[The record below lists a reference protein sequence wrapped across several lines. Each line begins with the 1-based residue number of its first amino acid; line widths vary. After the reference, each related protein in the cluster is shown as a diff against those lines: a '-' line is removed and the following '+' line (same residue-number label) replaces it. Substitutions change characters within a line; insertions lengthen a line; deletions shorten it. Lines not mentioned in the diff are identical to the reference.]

1 MANARRRVITRNF
14 VNDAKFNASKF
25 PRSGF
30 NLGYQTK
37 MTGQIG
43 RIWIPTY
50 QHLQPKDSFAGSM
63 AGSFT
68 FNKLVTPVA
77 PELNAHVYVFQ
88 CRHRSVDSD
97 YEETMNP
104 NEINN
109 YGNGLHFP
117 MFSPSKV
124 CESLIPNCTQALN
137 LDDAEDIVQ
146 FFGWYLSN
154 NLTDW
159 VDYLT
164 NSLQLANE
172 SDYKAYV
179 NSISTPYPNAI
190 QQDMEKAFR
199 DDYRSDLLA
208 YIKSFLPETLVAA
221 KTMDGL
227 YGFIR
232 ACLAFPM
239 QIWGQDSF
247 ADQLGYPVMRLLP
260 LHMKKNP
267 SFTFS
272 NMTDVVHY
280 LMFDGQKW
288 TRPVGSSASVS
299 ADPLMCNEYP
309 FRHILSIWVEYLR
322 NVHLE
327 KRASWMKYKALTS
340 VSILNK
346 FATTA
351 YASIPADDRI
361 RFWAMCAPLSAYY
374 AEDLVTSAQTDA
386 AFKHVYAPMFA
397 QSTGSASGSPIVSLQ
412 GTSGTTVTPTIGSV
426 QQIVTPA
433 SQATQK
439 TEMAHNTLSNVA
451 ISYMQPSGTQVS
463 VNCPIPSNVNN
474 FLQQA
479 YGTTTAAAVI
489 QDFGIV
495 RTMHNVENYLK
506 RKYYFGDEYQDEMLA
521 QHDVSLSDTALL
533 KPKLIAGGTNLVS
546 DSQMISTNG
555 ADPNGG
561 SAAVADIGT
570 RVAKQEGTL
579 PNVNYSGFAD
589 ENGMLISLAW
599 ILPTA
604 HYDPACVQNY
614 ARGYLDFPLPVMA
627 SSNECII
634 NNVDFSRTQNY
645 VKPFGHAPY
654 MVHWRTRLNE
664 IHGDFLDSKVDWF
677 CNRFFENGSATPV
690 LQYRTLRT
698 SNLTLGMYQDNI
710 LFDGQWWLL
719 ATHQFHVMRQLPAN
733 VEYA

>member
-1 MANARRRVITRNF
+1 MANNRRRVITRNF

-37 MTGQIG
+37 MTGMIG
-43 RIWIPTY
+43 RVWITTY
-50 QHLQPKDSFAGSM
+50 QHLQPKDSFSGSM

-77 PELNAHVYVFQ
+77 PELNSHVYVFQ

-104 NEINN
+104 NEINS

-117 MFSPSKV
+117 MFRPDLVAKAILDQT
-124 CESLIPNCTQALN
+124 CNNFN
-137 LDDAEDIVQ
+137 LGSADDIADLFKWYVS
-146 FFGWYLSN
+146 GNLSAWTSYLSTS
-154 NLTDW
+154 LSVTSDATW
-159 VDYLT
+159 
-164 NSLQLANE
+164 NSYCA
-172 SDYKAYV
+172 A
-179 NSISTPYPNAI
+179 ITFPYDSAV

-199 DDYRSDLLA
+199 DDYRNDLTA
-208 YIKSFLPETLVAA
+208 YVKSFLPQSFAQVNTR
-221 KTMDGL
+221 DGL
-227 YGFIR
+227 YSFIR
-232 ACLAFPM
+232 AILAWPM
-239 QIWGQDSF
+239 QLWGQDSF
-247 ADQLGYPVMRLLP
+247 ADQFGYPVMRLLP
-260 LHMKKNP
+260 LHMKR
-267 SFTFS
+267 SAS
-272 NMTDVVHY
+272 SLSGCLDVVHY
-280 LMFDGQKW
+280 LMYDGQKW
-288 TRPVGSSASVS
+288 TRPVGSASTVS
-299 ADPLMCNEYP
+299 ADPLYCNEYP
-309 FRHILSIWVEYLR
+309 FRHLLSIWVEYLR

-327 KRASWMKYKALTS
+327 KRATWMKYRNLNSTS
-340 VSILNK
+340 VLNK
-346 FATTA
+346 LATTA
-351 YASIPADDRI
+351 YGSIPQDDRI
-361 RFWAMCAPLSAYY
+361 RIWAMLAPLSAYY
-374 AEDLVTSAQTDA
+374 AEDLVTSAMTDA
-386 AFKHVYAPMFA
+386 AFKHVYAPIMTA
-397 QSTGSASGSPIVSLQ
+397 NAASTQTYVAKVSQ
-412 GTSGTTVTPTIGSV
+412 TI
-426 QQIVTPA
+426 TPA
-433 SQATQK
+433 STVSSNNDLMHNSLCQALITY
-439 TEMAHNTLSNVA
+439 ENSD
-451 ISYMQPSGTQVS
+451 GTTTS
-463 VNCPIPSNVNN
+463 VNCPIPSNVNS
-474 FLQQA
+474 FLMSA
-479 YGTTTAAAVI
+479 YGSSALGTSSLHL
-489 QDFGIV
+489 QDFGVV

-506 RKYYFGDEYQDEMLA
+506 RKYFFGDEYQDEMLA

-555 ADPNGG
+555 ADPDSG
-561 SAAVADIGT
+561 SSAVADIGT

-579 PNVNYSGFAD
+579 PNVNYNGFAD

-604 HYDPACVQNY
+604 HYDPNCVQNF
-614 ARGYLDFPLPVMA
+614 AKGYLDLPLPVMA
-627 SSNECII
+627 SSNESII

-645 VKPFGHAPY
+645 IKPFGHAPY

-677 CNRFFENGSATPV
+677 CNRFFENGTATPV

-698 SNLTLGMYQDNI
+698 SGLTLGMYQDSL